1 MIFHNVLIVDDDDGM
16 RHMLTVILKDRGYE
30 ARGVPG
36 GEEALKELEARDYD
50 VVLSDVRMPKM
61 DGIALLKEIRKRW
74 PDLTVVVMS
83 AYGTTDTAIAAMK
96 EGAYDYISKPFKPDE
111 VVLVLRKAEE
121 RERLK
126 RENERLRG
134 ELSRAFRL
142 ESLVG
147 DSPSMQ
153 EVARQ
158 VRKVAAVKT
167 TVLITGES
175 GTGKE
180 LVARAVH
187 ELSPRAAM
195 PFVAVNCGA
204 IPGELMESELFGHVR
219 GAFTDAVRNKKG
231 LFSEAD
237 GGTLFLDEVG
247 ELPSPLQVK
256 LLRVL
261 QEEEIRRVGDSRSEK
276 VDVRVVAATKRDLR
290 EMVAKGGFREDLFYR
305 LNVLNL
311 RLPPLRER
319 KSDIEALVAHFLSK
333 YNARLGRKVREVAPD
348 ALQLLTDY
356 PWPGNVRELENAI
369 ERAMVLCDGDAIL
382 AEALPDLML
391 VSRTFSADS
400 TGPSRAD
407 DDLSIKKASR
417 ALEEDLIRRAL
428 RRTRGNRTR
437 AAECLE
443 LSHRAL
449 LYKIKEYGIDP
460 DAEGAKGDLTPNPS
474 PASGEG

>member
-1 MIFHNVLIVDDDDGM
+1 MLFHNVLIVDDDDSM
-16 RHMLTVILKDRGYE
+16 RHVLTVILKDRGYE
-30 ARGVPG
+30 ASGVPG

-50 VVLSDVRMPKM
+50 VVISDVRMPKM
-61 DGIALLKEIRKRW
+61 DGIALLREIHRRT

-147 DSPSMQ
+147 DSTVMQ

-158 VRKVAAVKT
+158 IRKVAAVKT
-167 TVLITGES
+167 TVLVTGES

-180 LVARAVH
+180 LVARALH
-187 ELSPRAAM
+187 DLSPRSGM
-195 PFVAVNCGA
+195 PFVPVNCGA

-247 ELPSPLQVK
+247 ELPAPLQVK

-276 VDVRVVAATKRDLR
+276 VDVRVVAATKRDLQQQVGR
-290 EMVAKGGFREDLFYR
+290 GLFREDLFYR

-319 KSDIEALVAHFLSK
+319 KGDIEALALHFLAK
-333 YNARLGRKVREVAPD
+333 YNARLGRRVKDIAPD
-348 ALQLLTDY
+348 ALQLMAEY
-356 PWPGNVRELENAI
+356 SWPGNVRELENAV
-369 ERAMVLCDGDAIL
+369 ERAMVLCDGETVTVDG
-382 AEALPDLML
+382 LPDLMIAPRGAPEG
-391 VSRTFSADS
+391 SGQAGAD
-400 TGPSRAD
+400 GQGGAPGAE
-407 DDLSIKKASR
+407 LSIKKGSR
-417 ALEEDLIRRAL
+417 ALEIDLIRRAL
-428 RRTRGNRTR
+428 QRTRGNRTR
-437 AAECLE
+437 AAELLE
-443 LSHRAL
+443 ISHRAL
-449 LYKIKEYGIDP
+449 LYKVKEYGIDP
-460 DAEGAKGDLTPNPS
+460 DAEGLK
-474 PASGEG
+474 GEGGNQP